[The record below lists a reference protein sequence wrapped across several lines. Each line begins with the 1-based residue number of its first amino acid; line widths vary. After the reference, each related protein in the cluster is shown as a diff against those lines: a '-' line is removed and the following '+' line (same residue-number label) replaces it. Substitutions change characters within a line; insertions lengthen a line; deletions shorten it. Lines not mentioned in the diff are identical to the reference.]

1 MTLHSVVITDDIR
14 MKRRRQRVDS
24 DAGDGGNDCD
34 DINGVD
40 GEKNVTYEL
49 QEVDGGSCYTLCVS
63 S

>member
-1 MTLHSVVITDDIR
+1 MTPHSGVITDDIR
-14 MKRRRQRVDS
+14 MKRRTQRVDS
-24 DAGDGGNDCD
+24 DAGNDCN
-34 DINGVD
+34 DINCVD